1 MNSPRARQSGFTL
14 VEVVVAFVLL
24 TLVLAVGF
32 ELFSTG
38 MMRSGELAERSQA
51 LAVAQSQ
58 LALTGAEAALQD
70 GQAQGESANG
80 RYHWSTTV
88 MHTDEGQDPK
98 LAMSSTYLLYRVDVR
113 VDWTASSG
121 RAQSLSLATMALGQ
135 RPQ

>member
-1 MNSPRARQSGFTL
+1 MRARESGFTL

-24 TLVLAVGF
+24 SLVLSVGF
-32 ELFSTG
+32 EIFSSG
-38 MMRSGELAERSQA
+38 MTRSGELDARSQA

-58 LALTGAEAALQD
+58 LALTGAESQLQD
-70 GQAQGESANG
+70 GQAQGESAD
-80 RYHWSTTV
+80 RRFHWTTTV

-98 LAMSSTYLLYRVDVR
+98 LALNAPYLLYRVDVR
-113 VDWTASSG
+113 VDWTAASG